1 MTGLIHCPG
10 RTGQSLSGRR
20 HNHVGLY
27 GSARSRISVYVN
39 IIMNANRTIHALLV
53 EDNPSDISLIY
64 QQVTE
69 VASVQFTWENVL
81 KLEEAKDVLRVEP
94 FDLVLL
100 DLSLPDSQGLD
111 TFIHL
116 HPHALCLP
124 IVILTEQ
131 DDELLALQAVRS
143 GAQDYLVKGQLEPGP
158 LVRTLCYA
166 IERKRAETALRV
178 RNQQLAAL
186 TEQLWP
192 KAKFSGSMEDL
203 TDMLVNELN
212 NPLAK
217 ISVRLQELLEQ
228 FASNDSKRAA
238 LQAIQAEIERMGRLV
253 GGSLQAS
260 LENRGGNDIPA
271 KDALQDFSLQSAVGN
286 QSEEASFFE
295 ALGAWVLDY
304 MTRHTALTSRS
315 INTYLRRVKKSTGA
329 GFEPL
334 SQREHEVVHLIARGF
349 TNKEIARQLSL
360 SVRTVER
367 YSSSVMKK
375 LGLHNRAE
383 LIRYA
388 VRQGIV
394 NGDDVPGSTH
404 TNIAD

>member
-1 MTGLIHCPG
+1 M
-10 RTGQSLSGRR
+10 
-20 HNHVGLY
+20 
-27 GSARSRISVYVN
+27 
-39 IIMNANRTIHALLV
+39 MANRTIHALLV
-53 EDNPSDISLIY
+53 EDNPVETRLLY
-64 QQVTE
+64 KRVTE
-69 VASVQFTWENVL
+69 VPSVEFTWENVL
-81 KLEEAKDVLRVEP
+81 KLEEAKNLLRVEP
-94 FDLVLL
+94 FDLILL

-116 HPHALCLP
+116 YPHALCLP
-124 IVILTEQ
+124 IVILTEH

-143 GAQDYLVKGQLEPGP
+143 GAQDYLVKGQLEPEP

-178 RNQQLAAL
+178 RNQQLQVL

-203 TDMLVNELN
+203 AERFVYELN

-217 ISVRLQELLEQ
+217 ISVRLDELLEQ
-228 FASNDSKRAA
+228 FDSDDPRRSS
-238 LQAIQAEIERMGRLV
+238 LQAIQSEIDRMGRLV
-253 GGSLQAS
+253 GGSLQTS
-260 LENRGGNDIPA
+260 LEDMGGRKVAPRET
-271 KDALQDFSLQSAVGN
+271 LEDFLLEGAVGRP
-286 QSEEASFFE
+286 SDEASFFE
-295 ALGAWVLDY
+295 ALGSWVLDY
-304 MTRHTALTSRS
+304 MTRHTRLTSRS
-315 INTYLRRVKKSTGA
+315 INTYLRRVKKSPSA
-329 GFEPL
+329 GFEAL
-334 SQREHEVVHLIARGF
+334 SQREHEVVQLVAKGL

-375 LGLHNRAE
+375 LGLQNRAE

-394 NGDDVPGSTH
+394 NGDDVAGSAH
-404 TNIAD
+404 TAAEG